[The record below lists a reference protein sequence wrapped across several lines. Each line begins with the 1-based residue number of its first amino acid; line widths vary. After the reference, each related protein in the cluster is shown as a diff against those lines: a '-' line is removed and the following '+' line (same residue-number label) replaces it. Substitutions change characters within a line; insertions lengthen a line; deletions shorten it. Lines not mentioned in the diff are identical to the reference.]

1 MAFSFSIEPSLA
13 RLGFSAFFQSQLS
26 PEVPADRVARVAVE
40 HKSRLVVLGCE
51 GAREAVVA
59 GRLRHEAV
67 EPLDLP
73 GVGDWVVL
81 SPESTLEL
89 ASIERV
95 LSRKT
100 ALVRRSA
107 GESHRPQLIA
117 ANVDVVLIV
126 AAFSASEE
134 DRTRARGVNLRRIER
149 YLVAVRQSGAK
160 PVVIV
165 NKLDLVRD
173 ASEIRESLSRIAG
186 DAPVIATSA
195 WNGEGLDIVRARF
208 SEGDTLALVGSSGV
222 GKSALTQR
230 LLGSAVGQVGEVRPD
245 DERGRHTTTHREL
258 HVLPTG
264 GVLIDTPGM
273 RELGLWLEEGDAD
286 TSFEEIRR
294 FAEECRFRDC
304 RHEGE
309 PGCRVRAALDT
320 GELDEE
326 RLASLDKLNRERAF
340 ERRKSDPRARKEM
353 KNGIKR
359 RARALRRK
367 YAERE

>member
-1 MAFSFSIEPSLA
+1 VSFSISIESSLA
-13 RLGFSAFFQSQLS
+13 RLGFSPFFRSQLP
-26 PEVPADRVARVAVE
+26 PEFPSERVARVALP
-40 HKSRLVVLGCE
+40 HKSRLVVLDGV
-51 GAREAVVA
+51 APRDAVVS
-59 GRLRHEAV
+59 GRLRHQALD
-67 EPLDLP
+67 PLDLP

-81 SPESTLEL
+81 SEESSPEL

-95 LSRKT
+95 LTRKT

-126 AAFSASEE
+126 AAFSASLEE
-134 DRTRARGVNLRRIER
+134 RIRTRGVNLRRIER
-149 YLVAVRQSGAK
+149 YLVAVRQSGGR
-160 PVVIV
+160 PVVV
-165 NKLDLVRD
+165 LNKLDLVGE
-173 ASEIRESLSRIAG
+173 AAELVEGVERIAG

-195 WNGEGLDIVRARF
+195 WSGDGLERVREQF
-208 SEGDTLALVGSSGV
+208 SEGETLALVGSSGV

-230 LLGSAVGQVGEVRPD
+230 LCGSEVGELGDVRSD

-258 HVLPTG
+258 HTLPDG

-286 TSFEEIRR
+286 TSFDEIQK
-294 FAEECRFRDC
+294 FAAECRFRDC

-309 PGCRVRAALDT
+309 PGCRVREALVR

-326 RLASLDKLNRERAF
+326 RLESLDKLNRELAF
-340 ERRKSDPRARKEM
+340 ERRKVDPRARLEQ

-367 YAERE
+367 YADRE

>member
-1 MAFSFSIEPSLA
+1 VSFSFSIEPSLA
-13 RLGFSAFFQSQLS
+13 RLGFSTFFQSQLS
-26 PEVPADRVARVAVE
+26 SEIPVDRVARVAVE
-40 HKSRLVVLGCE
+40 HKSRFVVLGCE
-51 GAREAVVA
+51 GAREAVIQ

-81 SPESTLEL
+81 SPESTGDLG
-89 ASIERV
+89 SMERV
-95 LSRKT
+95 LSRRT

-107 GESHRPQLIA
+107 GESHRPQLLA

-126 AAFSASEE
+126 AAFSASLEE
-134 DRTRARGVNLRRIER
+134 RMRTRGVNLRRIER

-160 PVVIV
+160 PVVVV

-173 ASEIRESLSRIAG
+173 QSEILGSVERIAG

-195 WNGEGLDIVRARF
+195 WNGEGLAQVRARF

-230 LLGSAVGQVGEVRPD
+230 LLGSDVGQVGEVRAD

-258 HVLPTG
+258 HVLPDG

-273 RELGLWLEEGDAD
+273 RELGLWLEDGDAD
-286 TSFEEIRR
+286 TSFEEIQR
-294 FAEECRFRDC
+294 FASECRFRDC

-320 GELDEE
+320 GELDAE

-340 ERRKSDPRARKEM
+340 EQRKSDPRARLEL
-353 KNGIKR
+353 KNGMKR
-359 RARALRRK
+359 RARTLRRK
-367 YAERE
+367 FADR